1 MLRRSSEY
9 LSLSLPGKPEELDG
23 VSAKQAKSNQ
33 LAAELYGTKLM
44 ALWFPVGSS
53 TCDMPQLL
61 CTTPLGLACAPDTIA
76 SLHGRCV
83 SAAPPHCCIAAHR
96 RTAAPL
102 PRRTAASVPMSSILL
117 HLCRYTTE
125 MRLQKRQIWN
135 QDLSPFG
142 KLGDAGT
149 AVMVDSTLQHVRFP
163 QTDATPTQSP

>member
-1 MLRRSSEY
+1 M
-9 LSLSLPGKPEELDG
+9 
-23 VSAKQAKSNQ
+23 SAKQAKSNQ

-61 CTTPLGLACAPDTIA
+61 CTTPLTP
-76 SLHGRCV
+76 
-83 SAAPPHCCIAAHR
+83 HR
-96 RTAAPL
+96 RTAAL
-102 PRRTAASVPMSSILL
+102 PHTAAPPHRCTAASSSVPISSILL

-149 AVMVDSTLQHVRFP
+149 AVMVDSTLQHV
-163 QTDATPTQSP
+163 